1 MIPIKNIYYMLS
13 YSFRVLNEQGYKNV
27 ATEHFENIAD
37 LYAAILSKGISV
49 QIKRGLGREYMQRT
63 EGLSVLRGKLEL
75 NESLRTGS
83 LQKKELVCSYD
94 DFSVNSRLNRIIKST
109 AELLLKSDISKKRKN
124 ELKKLLVFFSD
135 VDSIDL
141 KKVSWNIQ
149 YNRNNQT
156 YRMLVSVCYMV
167 AKGLLQTTSDGNT
180 KLMDFMDDQQMSRLY
195 ERFILEFYRREL
207 PRLSASAS
215 QIKWQLDD
223 GIDLL
228 LPVMRTDI
236 MLGYKEKVLI
246 IDAKYYSQSMQIQ
259 HDIQKNRSGNL
270 YQIFTYV
277 KNKEAELSGRP
288 HEVSGMLLYAKTD
301 EEIYPDQSY
310 HMSGNKISVCTLDL
324 NCEFE
329 KIKEQLIRLAKEH
342 FGDEI
347 EQ

>member
-1 MIPIKNIYYMLS
+1 MILIKNIYYMLS

-27 ATEHFENIAD
+27 AAEHFENIAD

-49 QIKRGLGREYMQRT
+49 QIKRGLGREYVQRT

-75 NESLRTGS
+75 NESLRAGS

-94 DFSVNSRLNRIIKST
+94 DFSVNSRLNQIIKST
-109 AELLLKSDISKKRKN
+109 VELLLKSDISKKRKN

-156 YRMLVSVCYMV
+156 YRMLVSVCCMV

-180 KLMDFMDDQQMSRLY
+180 KLMDFMDDQQVSRLY

-236 MLGYKEKVLI
+236 MLGYKEKILI

-259 HDIQKNRSGNL
+259 HDVQKIRSENL

-277 KNKEAELSGRP
+277 KNKETELSGRP

-301 EEIYPDQSY
+301 EEIYPDQIY
-310 HMSGNKISVCTLDL
+310 YMSGNKISVCTLDL
-324 NCEFE
+324 NNEFE
-329 KIKEQLIRLAKEH
+329 KIKGQLIKLAKEH

>member
-27 ATEHFENIAD
+27 AAEHFENTAD

-75 NESLRTGS
+75 NESLRAGS
-83 LQKKELVCSYD
+83 LQKKEFVCSYD
-94 DFSVNSRLNRIIKST
+94 DFSVNSRLNQIIKST
-109 AELLLKSDISKKRKN
+109 AELLLKSDILKKRKN

-156 YRMLVSVCYMV
+156 YRMLVSVCCMV

-259 HDIQKNRSGNL
+259 HDVQKIRSGNL

-301 EEIYPDQSY
+301 EEIYPDQIY

-329 KIKEQLIRLAKEH
+329 KIKDQLIRLAKAH